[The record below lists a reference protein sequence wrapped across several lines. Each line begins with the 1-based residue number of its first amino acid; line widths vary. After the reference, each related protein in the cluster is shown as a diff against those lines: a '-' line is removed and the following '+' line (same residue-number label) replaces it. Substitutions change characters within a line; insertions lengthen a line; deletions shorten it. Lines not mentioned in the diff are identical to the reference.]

1 MLKEILGRTLMLSA
15 LIIFVVFLISYLFLG
30 APEDIL
36 IVFEILLLSFLIVCI
51 QQILRRSLFDNFLCD
66 IIIEYITV
74 SVFVLFYGYFFQW
87 FIKANWWMVF
97 LYVAAVYVPAY
108 LLDMAVVKRE
118 VGYINAQLERRR
130 KSESNL

>member
-15 LIIFVVFLISYLFLG
+15 LIIFVVFLISYLFFG
-30 APEDIL
+30 APGDIL

-51 QQILRRSLFDNFLCD
+51 QQVLRRSLFENFLCN
-66 IIIEYITV
+66 IIIEYIMV